1 MSSLSHPESQI
12 FDANAFAAHTLSS
25 PQNLAAVLDHT
36 LLKADATRMQVLQLC
51 HEAAEHR
58 FACAMVNS
66 TWVQLAS
73 SALQGTGVP
82 VGVVVGF
89 PLGATL
95 SASKR
100 DETARVLKYGA
111 HDVDMVLNIGL
122 LKSGTPAD
130 YEAVKQDV
138 RGVVELA
145 HGAGAIVKVILE
157 TCLLTFEEK
166 LRASELALSAGADFL
181 KTSTGFSS
189 GGATVDDIA
198 LLRGVAGN
206 RAGVKASGGIRSLA
220 DASAMLHAGATR
232 IGASA
237 SVKIVSELVGTSS
250 AAAASSSGY

>member
-1 MSSLSHPESQI
+1 MSSPSHPEVHT
-12 FDANAFAAHTLSS
+12 FDPHAFAAQALSS

-36 LLKADATRMQVLQLC
+36 ILKPDASRNQVLQLC

-58 FACAMVNS
+58 FACAMVNPI
-66 TWVQLAS
+66 WVQTAV

-82 VGVVVGF
+82 VGVVIGF

-100 DETARVLKYGA
+100 DETARVVKQGA

-122 LKSGTPAD
+122 LKSATPAD
-130 YEAVKQDV
+130 YELVKQDI

-145 HGAGAIVKVILE
+145 HGSGAIVKVILE

-181 KTSTGFSS
+181 KTSTGFST

-198 LLRGVAGN
+198 LLRGVAGP

-220 DASAMLHAGATR
+220 DASAMLHAGASR

-237 SVKIVSELVGTSS
+237 SVKIVRELAGNGLSSEPSP
-250 AAAASSSGY
+250 AGY